1 MSITGNP
8 ERDALLKDAI
18 LKLRTEKGF
27 EPSLRMVQS
36 ALPPDFDLD
45 GKELGDMRAAMKR
58 GATGAMA
65 AVEAPDTMSE
75 QIEPAPVATAP
86 VEPIA
91 LGADHDPHPVATD
104 QDADLTHAEAAAAL
118 RDWERRLHAARQ
130 SIGELTHA
138 RSIARAELVKATHF
152 FLTGNTAYSR
162 EQLQRD
168 HIASEQ
174 ARKNELAA
182 QRGQVP
188 PGMPSAYDLGRAG
201 HGSNANRRYYPVRRG
216 LDGQRAYSLRDA
228 QRLSGSAKIAT
239 DGRALTPILPPVA
252 SE

>member
-8 ERDALLKDAI
+8 ERDTLLLDAI
-18 LKLRTEKGF
+18 RKLRAEKGF

-65 AVEAPDTMSE
+65 AVEAPDTMNE
-75 QIEPAPVATAP
+75 QVEPVGDPATAP
-86 VEPIA
+86 VDPIA
-91 LGADHDPHPVATD
+91 PGADHDPHPVA
-104 QDADLTHAEAAAAL
+104 DLSHAEAAAAL

-130 SIGELTHA
+130 AINGLTHA
-138 RSIARAELVKATHF
+138 RQIARAELVKATHF
-152 FLTGNTAYSR
+152 FLTGNKTYSR

-174 ARKNELAA
+174 ARKMAA
-182 QRGQVP
+182 AEQRGQIP
-188 PGMPSAYDLGRAG
+188 PGMPSAYDLGRQG

-216 LDGQRAYSLRDA
+216 LDGQRAFSLRDA
-228 QRLSGSAKIAT
+228 QRLSGSAKVAT
-239 DGRALTPILPPVA
+239 DGRPLTRVLPPVA